1 MGTRTPTLLCP
12 VETPLK
18 TSLPSRASKMIVAV
32 TDLDYERTNLILVNV
47 RTTDAGSPSKF
58 FDKLITV
65 VVGNARGGSN
75 RHGQHLPHRRE
86 FRRQHVHLRGDG
98 VRGESV

>member
-1 MGTRTPTLLCP
+1 
-12 VETPLK
+12 
-18 TSLPSRASKMIVAV
+18 MIVAV

-65 VVGNARGGSN
+65 VVGNAQEAPTVTGSTCPIDEN
-75 RHGQHLPHRRE
+75 SA
-86 FRRQHVHLRGDG
+86 DNTYICG
-98 VRGESV
+98 VTASAISSSAAA